1 MIPYTK
7 RMFSDKDPK
16 LTKYHYV
23 LTWNGMREKEKKRI
37 KEKPQ
42 NVNICTESI
51 IILQQ
56 VQESL
61 KHGLNTAKAVKFGTA
76 V

>member
-1 MIPYTK
+1 MIPYMK
-7 RMFSDKDPK
+7 RMLSDKDPK

-42 NVNICTESI
+42 NVNTCTESI

>member
-1 MIPYTK
+1 MIPYMK

-42 NVNICTESI
+42 NVNTCTESI